1 MIIGA
6 GTHLRGVSTG
16 IAQLQAAGVNSIRD
30 DAFVDVWRN
39 SNPYAQS
46 KNVVQWA
53 LTQNSVCIL
62 TAHLGQKPD
71 TPEKIAEFCEFSKWM
86 VLNVPTNIFE
96 VMNEWW
102 HPGTGAPSDAVSY
115 MALQRAAYKAIKAV
129 RPDCV
134 VLGASGAPTGA
145 TGRAWL
151 ADLQALGL
159 DSACDG
165 VSIHPYNYSSP
176 APHAGNA
183 MVDTRNLIASM
194 TKPIYIT
201 EFGWPTYAGVGG
213 QTEQFQAVQTIS
225 YLLRC
230 LRDDRIKG
238 AWIYDF
244 HDDGADPANREH
256 NFGLVHN
263 DYTPKP
269 AFRALKTLIE
279 ARKTGWVMVGLSID
293 SSLVTNWK
301 AGASTL
307 SPPVREALRD
317 VLQAMRA
324 GHAAIAK
331 PATVNGQS
339 RVFIR
344 APVPTDALIPLL
356 SERTTQIT
364 VTSIKTVGGKQLGDD
379 VPIRLDAAL
388 ESTHTTGVTLPGYA
402 GW

>member
-30 DAFVDVWRN
+30 DTFVDNWRN
-39 SNPYAQS
+39 GNPYTQA
-46 KNVVQWA
+46 KNIAQWA

-62 TAHLGQKPD
+62 AAHLGQKPD
-71 TPEKIAEFCEFSKWM
+71 TPEKIAEFCEYAKWM
-86 VLNVPTNIFE
+86 ALNVPTTIFD

-115 MALQRAAYKAIKAV
+115 MNLLRPVYAAIKSV
-129 RPDCV
+129 RPDCI
-134 VLGASGAPTGA
+134 VLGGSGAAIG
-145 TGRAWL
+145 GIGKQFL
-151 ADLQALGL
+151 ADCVALGIERH
-159 DSACDG
+159 CDG
-165 VSIHPYNYSSP
+165 ISIHPYNYNSP
-176 APHAGNA
+176 GPNA
-183 MVDTRNLIASM
+183 VNLMVDTRNLMALYSAP
-194 TKPIYIT
+194 TYIT
-201 EFGWPTYAGVGG
+201 EFGWPTYAGQGG
-213 QTEQFQAVQTIS
+213 QTEQFQAVQTVS

-230 LRDDRIKG
+230 LRDDSIKG

-244 HDDGADPANREH
+244 HDDGTDPNNREH
-256 NFGLVHN
+256 NFGLVHY

-269 AFRALKTLIE
+269 AYRALKTLME
-279 ARKTGWVMVGLSID
+279 GLRVGWAMVGLSID
-293 SSLVTNWK
+293 SALVADWK
-301 AGASTL
+301 GAASTL
-307 SPPVREALRD
+307 SAPVREALRD

-344 APVPTDALIPLL
+344 TPVPTDALIPLL

-379 VPIRLDAAL
+379 APIGLDAAT

>member
-6 GTHLRGVSTG
+6 GTHYRTNTTG
-16 IAQLQAAGVNSIRD
+16 LQQLQAIGVNSIRD
-30 DAFVDVWRN
+30 DIFENTWRAGGYGDGKAGLPHYVQTKN
-39 SNPYAQS
+39 SIAILGMRVNQKATTTEQI
-46 KNVVQWA
+46 
-53 LTQNSVCIL
+53 NS
-62 TAHLGQKPD
+62 
-71 TPEKIAEFCEFSKWM
+71 FCEFAAWSA
-86 VLNVPTNIFE
+86 LNVPTSIFE
-96 VMNEWW
+96 ITNEWW
-102 HPGTGAPSDAVSY
+102 HPGTGQPVDAASY
-115 MALQRAAYKAIKAV
+115 MAVQRAAYKAIKAV
-129 RPDCV
+129 RSDCV
-134 VLGASGAPTGA
+134 VLGASGAPIGA
-145 TGRAWL
+145 AGRAWL
-151 ADLQALGL
+151 VELQALGL
-159 DSACDG
+159 EDVCDG
-165 VSIHPYNYSSP
+165 ISVHCYNYNSP
-176 APHAGNA
+176 GPNNSNL
-183 MVDTRNLIASM
+183 MVDTRNLIAGA

-201 EFGWPTYAGVGG
+201 EFGWPTYAGQGG

-230 LRDDRIKG
+230 LRDERIKG

-269 AFRALKTLIE
+269 SFRALKTLIE
-279 ARKTGWVMVGLSID
+279 ALKTGWVMVGLSID
-293 SSLVTNWK
+293 SSLVANWK
-301 AGASTL
+301 ASASTL
-307 SPPVREALRD
+307 SSPVREALRD
-317 VLQAMRA
+317 VLQALRA
-324 GHAAIAK
+324 NHAAIAK

-364 VTSIKTVGGKQLGDD
+364 VTSIKTVGGTQLGDD
-379 VPIRLDAAL
+379 APIGLDAAT